1 MRTSPDNTHSD
12 CRHSDSTRSD
22 NGHTP
27 FDSILFDSAS
37 DPFLSDLNWSTQELI
52 DAVRWSPPLLHRFDF
67 SPSANDAAT
76 HRPRR
81 GGSFLAM
88 PQLPSRFRIG
98 G

>member
-1 MRTSPDNTHSD
+1 MRTSPGNTHSD
-12 CRHSDSTRSD
+12 SRHF
-22 NGHTP
+22 GAAP
-27 FDSILFDSAS
+27 
-37 DPFLSDLNWSTQELI
+37 DPFLVHQGWSAQELT
-52 DAVRWSPPLLHRFDF
+52 DAVRWSPPPLHRFAF
-67 SPSANDAAT
+67 APSANDAAT